1 MRKKSDIFTLHV
13 KNLAKQKKILTQ
25 FFLSNWGQVS
35 ALKIAYIF
43 KFIRSQSFLM
53 VVGSLAK

>member
-1 MRKKSDIFTLHV
+1 MRKKSDIFTLPV

-35 ALKIAYIF
+35 ALKIAYI
-43 KFIRSQSFLM
+43 SSFL
-53 VVGSLAK
+53 GPRAS